1 MRRVTCCYT
10 ALRLPVL
17 TRKRVAE
24 RQVMY
29 GVTWVNRP
37 KGGEQLGEDEEVDG
51 VQRKVHV
58 ARNLVALDGA
68 AHAAAL
74 ALLQLLAQFVEAG
87 G

>member
-1 MRRVTCCYT
+1 
-10 ALRLPVL
+10 
-17 TRKRVAE
+17 
-24 RQVMY
+24 MY
-29 GVTWVNRP
+29 GVTWVNCP

-58 ARNLVALDGA
+58 ARNFVALDGA

-74 ALLQLLAQFVEAG
+74 AFLQLLAQFVEAG